1 MRRILV
7 VAHKTLGGQHL
18 LEEVGRRM
26 KGGDCAVHLVVPVNH
41 PFGAFTEAS
50 LQADAQRVLDEG
62 LRRFRELDPTGSIDV
77 TGEVGDANP
86 VYAAEVVK
94 NRGEQIDEVIVS
106 TLPKGTSRW
115 MIGNVPKKMERL
127 FPDVDVTHLVAAE
140 EPAHA

>member
-18 LEEVGRRM
+18 AEEVGRRM
-26 KGGDCAVHLVVPVNH
+26 KDGGCAVHLVVPISH

-50 LQADAQRVLDEG
+50 CHNEAQKVLEEA
-62 LRRFRELDPTGSIDV
+62 LRRIRELDPTGSIDV

-94 NRGEQIDEVIVS
+94 NRGEPIDEVIVS
-106 TLPKGTSRW
+106 TLPRGTSRW
-115 MIGNVPKKMERL
+115 LLGNVPRKLERI
-127 FPDVDVTHLVAAE
+127 FPDIDVTHLVAE
-140 EPAHA
+140 EQPANA